1 MGHPSTARVALA
13 AMMIMRMMVTEM
25 TINLDLLTILHL
37 GGLLPKVDVLEKFET
52 KDLVILK
59 VKIERRRESEKILL
73 PVC

>member
-1 MGHPSTARVALA
+1 
-13 AMMIMRMMVTEM
+13 MIMRMMVTEM